1 VKKRLTRLT
10 AVLALAALAGLGVT
24 AFDDI
29 AVATKT
35 DTGWGAPDTTGTAG
49 VTVDLDGTV
58 TVDVTLGDSG
68 WG

>member
-1 VKKRLTRLT
+1 MKKRLTRLS

-29 AVATKT
+29 AVATKA
-35 DTGWGAPDTTGTAG
+35 DTGWGAPDTSATI
-49 VTVDLDGTV
+49 DLDGTV